1 MRCMVPQPAPTHKP
15 CLLRGPS
22 RARGGLDPD
31 GPPGGL
37 WPLRHGRH
45 QTAGLLGTECRS
57 PSACQP
63 REAYLSGPQ
72 AQGRVTADGLMEPTL
87 GAACWGLRWVA
98 PPGHRAL
105 TGPPWSW
112 HTGDW

>member
-22 RARGGLDPD
+22 QAR
-31 GPPGGL
+31 GGL

-57 PSACQP
+57 PSACRP

-87 GAACWGLRWVA
+87 GAACWGLRWAA

-105 TGPPWSW
+105 TGPPGSW

>member
-1 MRCMVPQPAPTHKP
+1 MRCMVPRPAPTHKP

-57 PSACQP
+57 PSACRPQEGIRKVKLWLMTHLVKLP
-63 REAYLSGPQ
+63 QSVKKLSFVSLVCPS
-72 AQGRVTADGLMEPTL
+72 LL
-87 GAACWGLRWVA
+87 Y
-98 PPGHRAL
+98 
-105 TGPPWSW
+105 
-112 HTGDW
+112 